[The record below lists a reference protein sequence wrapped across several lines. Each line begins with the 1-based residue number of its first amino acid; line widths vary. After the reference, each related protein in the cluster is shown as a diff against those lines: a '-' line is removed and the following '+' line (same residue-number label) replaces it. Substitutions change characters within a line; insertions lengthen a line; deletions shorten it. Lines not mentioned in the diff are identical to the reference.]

1 MQWGSQKQKSLYLCG
16 SVSFFNMET
25 ITINGKT
32 GSSKILI
39 GESLRNLYF
48 QLPQKKLFIITD
60 HHVSI
65 LFSHMFVKAPVF
77 VIKPGEASK
86 NFATLEQIYYWLLH
100 QGADRDCFIVGIGG
114 GVVCDITGF
123 VATTFM
129 RGVPFGFVA
138 TSLLAQV
145 DASVGGKNG
154 VNLKGFKNIVGTFSQ
169 PEFVICDT
177 SLLRQ
182 LPEDEFANGMAEVI
196 KHAILADAPQFE
208 YLQANPEKVK
218 SCDAEALN
226 YLVGQSVRIK
236 AAIVEADEQE
246 TGNRRLLNLGHTWG
260 HAVEKVTGMPH
271 GQAVSIG
278 LAFAAKFSNFKGY
291 ITPAQR
297 KSIESLLQAYE
308 LPIECK
314 ASPKEVFQA
323 LIFDKKKENYHI
335 HFVFINKIGEAIVKS
350 TPIAQI
356 SDFALYN

>member
-1 MQWGSQKQKSLYLCG
+1 MQWNFQKQKSLYLCG

-25 ITINGKT
+25 IIINGKT

-48 QLPQKKLFIITD
+48 HLPKKKLFIITD
-60 HHVSI
+60 EHVSI
-65 LFSHMFVKAPVF
+65 LFSHMFMKAPVF
-77 VIKPGEASK
+77 AVKPGEASK
-86 NFATLEQIYYWLLH
+86 SFTTLEQIYYWLLNE
-100 QGADRDCFIVGIGG
+100 GADRDSFIVGIGG
-114 GVVCDITGF
+114 GVVCDIAGF

-129 RGVPFGFVA
+129 RGLPFGFVA

-177 SLLRQ
+177 SLLNQ
-182 LPEDEFANGMAEVI
+182 LADEEFANGMAEVI

-208 YLQANPEKVK
+208 YLQANSEKVK
-218 SCDAEALN
+218 ACDLEALN
-226 YLVGQSVRIK
+226 YIVGQSVRIK
-236 AAIVEADEQE
+236 AAIVQSDEQE

-291 ITPAQR
+291 ITPSQR
-297 KSIESLLQAYE
+297 KSIENLLQTYD

-314 ASPKEVFQA
+314 ANPKEVFQA
-323 LIFDKKKENYHI
+323 LLFDKKKENNHI
-335 HFVFINKIGEAIVKS
+335 HFVFIKNIGEAVVES
-350 TPIAQI
+350 TPISRI
-356 SDFALYN
+356 SDYAFYN